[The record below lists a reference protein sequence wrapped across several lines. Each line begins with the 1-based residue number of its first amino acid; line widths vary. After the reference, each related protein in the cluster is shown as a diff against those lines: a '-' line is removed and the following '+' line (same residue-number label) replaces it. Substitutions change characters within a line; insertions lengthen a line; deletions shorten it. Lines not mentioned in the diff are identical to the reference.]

1 MSYILENIIRIG
13 TYSLLTLFSFIAWIL
28 SLMYF
33 LFLNNSNSIDYYTEL
48 MNIFFMKI
56 KGHFINFEK
65 LFMSQFLNSKLDIEL
80 FKI

>member
-13 TYSLLTLFSFIAWIL
+13 TYSLLTLFAFIAWIL

-33 LFLNNSNSIDYYTEL
+33 LFLNNSNSTDYYTEL

-56 KGHFINFEK
+56 KGHFINFE
-65 LFMSQFLNSKLDIEL
+65 IIYEP
-80 FKI
+80 IP